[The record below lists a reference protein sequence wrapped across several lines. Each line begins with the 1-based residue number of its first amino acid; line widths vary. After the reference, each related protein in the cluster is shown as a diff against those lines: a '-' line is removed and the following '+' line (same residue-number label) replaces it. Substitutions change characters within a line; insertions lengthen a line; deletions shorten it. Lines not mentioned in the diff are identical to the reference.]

1 MGTVLFLSVVIR
13 CLAIVAVEQPA
24 CPAPDRDGDHSSRAG
39 AAGTGPEAIRC
50 SAMTPVIVALFDDY
64 GIAERVR
71 TELVADGIPTDRVE
85 LTSLLETGQA
95 DAEPGDA
102 FAARVANYFHTLLD
116 QDGRRNGDAEELARR
131 VRAGNS
137 AITVHPRLEY
147 EFDSVRQI
155 LHRNKPVAVEEI
167 L

>member
-1 MGTVLFLSVVIR
+1 
-13 CLAIVAVEQPA
+13 
-24 CPAPDRDGDHSSRAG
+24 
-39 AAGTGPEAIRC
+39 
-50 SAMTPVIVALFDDY
+50 MTPVIVALFDDY

-102 FAARVANYFHTLLD
+102 FVARVANYFHTLLD
-116 QDGRRNGDAEELARR
+116 QDGRHNGEADELARR
-131 VRAGNS
+131 VRGGNS

-147 EFDSVRQI
+147 EFDSVRRI
-155 LHRNKPVAVEEI
+155 LHRHHPVAVEEI
-167 L
+167 R